1 MSTLASLEVKLIANM
16 ADLKAGIEKSQKLT
30 EDLKTSIERT
40 SRSTEASFLKMGAAA
55 VVLQKSLSLAFGA
68 VSDIIKTTANFDA
81 AIAKVG
87 AVTQVTA
94 EELSQLRET
103 ALELGSTSV
112 FTSQQVAEGM
122 AVLGAAGISAAQ
134 DIKPAMEG
142 ILALAAAA
150 DTDLTQAT
158 EIAVSAMNS
167 FQLSA
172 ADMTHIADTLA
183 LSAQSSAVSVAD
195 IGNSLKYV
203 GPVAAASGQSLEEVL
218 AAITAM
224 GEVGI
229 KSEQAGTTL
238 RAMLAS
244 LVDPSNEAA
253 GVLEK
258 LGINVVNSSGGMMQ
272 LNEIAGQFN
281 ARLQNLTETQ
291 RNQALSTIFG
301 REALSGA
308 IAVFAK
314 GQEGLIGYKDA
325 LIKADDVANKMAAD
339 TLDSLNGQLTQTES
353 LFEGIKIAIGSPMTE
368 ALKEVTKDMNTMLTQ
383 ISGIVD
389 GAVKIV
395 ELGDGLFAGFV
406 KSVHEATG
414 VLMPFLTAV
423 NLALKAIAAFGKAR
437 GMVVDWDKLLLPDS
451 VGPVGANTSAQDMLD
466 SASDYWSPNAR
477 GGFISGPGSGTSDSI
492 PAMLSNGEFVINAA
506 STKRF
511 MPLLEAINAKKFAAG
526 GLVGYASGGS
536 VATTGADGLVDV
548 NSIVLNLDSDV
559 LASMMAAVELEE
571 QATNAQF
578 KVFDQ
583 WAMAGE
589 QMKIDLENRV
599 NSAAE
604 AMAKLA
610 GTDAATLNEDDLV
623 AFAYEVEETATKIEG
638 LGKMANYAAIAQQDF
653 STSTS
658 GMTETMKRFMENASD
673 PIQNTTFK
681 NEQLYTDFN
690 DAVKKISG
698 SFTANISALFPYL
711 QDAQKQY
718 DVANKSIWKLWNG
731 ASVALDMGAVKAQQE
746 SLLRNLDAQNKR
758 AQREAEAS
766 IRVEELAA
774 NRHAMLESMYA
785 IQGESEARKS
795 ATMGIADSAIRQM
808 ATNMQLAES
817 FESTRSRIHES
828 GESVNIGFQGML
840 SSMNDS
846 VVGYV
851 QKTQLAGDIIQKNAI
866 MAMDAVAKQVDYTSG
881 VIQAALNPFAA
892 TNSGTLPSGD
902 AFLDPFKNYDASRPR
917 DGGQAPISVYVDG
930 QKLFN
935 IMQDRAGSYGASN
948 VGTGFN

>member
-16 ADLKAGIEKSQKLT
+16 ENLKAGIEKSQKLT
-30 EDLKTSIERT
+30 EDLKNSIERT
-40 SRSTEASFLKMGAAA
+40 SRNTESNFLKMGAAA
-55 VVLQKSLSLAFGA
+55 VVLQKSLGLAFGA

-94 EELSQLRET
+94 SELAQLRET

-122 AVLGAAGISAAQ
+122 AVLGAAGISATE

-167 FQLSA
+167 FGLA
-172 ADMTHIADTLA
+172 ASDMTHIADTLA

-301 REALSGA
+301 REALSGS

-314 GQEGLIGYKDA
+314 GQEGLLGYKDA
-325 LIKADDVANKMAAD
+325 LAAADGVASKMAND
-339 TLDSLNGQLTQTES
+339 SLNSLNGQLTQVES
-353 LFEGIKIAIGSPMTE
+353 KIEGLKIAIGEGLTP
-368 ALKEVTKDMNTMLTQ
+368 ALKLMAQDSMGVIWQLQGIVTEIGNLAGTTGLWDSWV
-383 ISGIVD
+383 SGIR
-389 GAVKIV
+389 AVIKEV
-395 ELGDGLFAGFV
+395 ESMLATVRAGLAALNALYQLREGNYVAALSALATAGQAGKQAGMDMVVGKAAGGFV
-406 KSVHEATG
+406 
-414 VLMPFLTAV
+414 
-423 NLALKAIAAFGKAR
+423 
-437 GMVVDWDKLLLPDS
+437 
-451 VGPVGANTSAQDMLD
+451 
-466 SASDYWSPNAR
+466 
-477 GGFISGPGSGTSDSI
+477 SGPGSGTSDSI

-526 GLVGYASGGS
+526 GVVGYASGGS
-536 VATTGADGLVDV
+536 VATTGSNGLIDV
-548 NSIVLNLDSDV
+548 NSLVLTVDTANVTQAMIDAINAD
-559 LASMMAAVELEE
+559 AAETDALL
-571 QATNAQF
+571 
-578 KVFDQ
+578 KV
-583 WAMAGE
+583 AMAPLIME
-589 QMKIDLENRV
+589 AQNNEMFAESIESSANAIVNYVTASENG
-599 NSAAE
+599 
-604 AMAKLA
+604 LI
-610 GTDAATLNEDDLV
+610 
-623 AFAYEVEETATKIEG
+623 AFANETAQTAEKVKG
-638 LGKMANYAAIAQQDF
+638 LGDTSNVAAKAQQDF
-653 STSTS
+653 SISTS

-690 DAVKKISG
+690 DAIKKVAG

-711 QDAQKQY
+711 EDAQKQY
-718 DVANKSIWKLWNG
+718 DTANKSIWKLWNG
-731 ASVALDMGAVKAQQE
+731 ASVALDFTAVKAQHE
-746 SLLRNLDAQNKR
+746 GLLRNLDAQNKR
-758 AQREAEAS
+758 AEREAQAS
-766 IRVEELAA
+766 IRAEEMAA
-774 NRHAMLESMYA
+774 QRQAMLESMYA
-785 IQGESEARKS
+785 IQNETGARNT
-795 ATMGIADSAIRQM
+795 ATMGLIDGATRQM

-828 GESVNIGFQGML
+828 GEAVNLGFQGML
-840 SSMNDS
+840 SSMNDG
-846 VVGYV
+846 VMGYV
-851 QKTQLAGDIIQKNAI
+851 QKTQEAGDIIKGSAI
-866 MAMDAVAKQVDYTSG
+866 MAMDEVVRQVEYSSG
-881 VIQAALNPFAA
+881 AIQAALNPLAA
-892 TNSGTLPSGD
+892 SNSDTLPGGT
-902 AFLDPFKNYDASRPR
+902 AFLDPFKNYDPSRPR